1 MLKRCLAATLLLCCL
16 ACRPAWA
23 APAQTMKIGILPA
36 SDALALH
43 VAQEEGLF
51 AGHGLDIELVPFQS
65 ALEQAAA
72 LRGGALDGWF
82 SDMIAVL
89 VMHESGVPQTFIA
102 TMCYSGPGRRFF
114 GIATAPGSPISSI
127 ADLRGKKVAISQATI
142 IDYML
147 SSILRSLGL
156 ADDYAERVDIRQI
169 SVRLQLLSAGKVDA
183 ALLPE
188 PLLSLMEA
196 RGSRVI
202 ADNTGFEEPLAVM
215 ALKTEKADPKTVSAF
230 QAALAE
236 AMGRINADPERYR
249 DVMLA
254 KKLLPKEAAASYT
267 MLAYP
272 PAHTPTPPPSAA
284 EVERVAR
291 WMFDNKLVRR
301 MPDAAKVIYDGG
313 N

>member
-1 MLKRCLAATLLLCCL
+1 MPTRLFAAALVLCCL
-16 ACRPAWA
+16 VCSTPALA
-23 APAQTMKIGILPA
+23 VKIGVLPA
-36 SDALALH
+36 SDSLALH
-43 VAQEEGLF
+43 VAKEEGLF
-51 AGHGLDIELVPFQS
+51 AAQGLDVELVPFQS

-72 LRGGALDGWF
+72 LRGGGIDGWF

-89 VMHESGVPQTFIA
+89 VMHESGVPQTFFA
-102 TMCYSGPGRRFF
+102 TMCYSGPDRRFF
-114 GIATAPGSPISSI
+114 GIVTAPDSPITGMD
-127 ADLRGKKVAISQATI
+127 DLRGKKVAVSQATI

-147 SSILRSLGL
+147 ASILGSLKL
-156 ADDYAERVDIRQI
+156 PDDYVERVDIRQI

-196 RGSRVI
+196 RGARVI

-215 ALKTEKADPKTVSAF
+215 ALRSDKADPQTVNAF
-230 QAALAE
+230 RAALAE
-236 AMGRINADPERYR
+236 AMARINADPERYR
-249 DVMLA
+249 QVMLD
-254 KKLLPKEAAASYT
+254 KKLLPKEAAGAYR

-272 PAHTPTPPPSAA
+272 PEHTPVPQPSAA

-301 MPDAAKVIYDGG
+301 MPVAQEVLYDAGR
-313 N
+313 